1 MISSAIAV
9 FGLLS
14 VLVLAILV
22 GGAVAIVRMLLSRRD
37 SQMLTSEERMQLQR
51 LMRLLDR
58 MEERISNLETIL
70 MNTSAADTGRR
81 SNQ

>member
-9 FGLLS
+9 TVLLP
-14 VLVLAILV
+14 VLVVAILV

-51 LMRLLDR
+51 LEKLLDR

-70 MNTSAADTGRR
+70 MNISAADPGRR
-81 SNQ
+81 SNK